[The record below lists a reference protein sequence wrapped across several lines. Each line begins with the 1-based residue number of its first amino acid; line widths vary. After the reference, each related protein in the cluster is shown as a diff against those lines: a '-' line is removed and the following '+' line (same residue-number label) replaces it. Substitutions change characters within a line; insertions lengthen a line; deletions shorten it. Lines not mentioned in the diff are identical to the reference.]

1 MFNTIEDLKSYQKY
15 LRPLNE
21 NYIYYYLNTIYQYLL
36 IREESQGADINEI
49 NSKNLFSNTLKQ
61 KANENGISLRNFLQY
76 LDIQEFMC
84 ERLFKYLDKTKTGQ
98 LTKNEFVNGLDTI
111 YYGNFQ
117 ELYKLI
123 FFMCDFNEN
132 GKLHKFNVALREVII
147 LIRRFKLEESKGRTI
162 SNIYLKSAL
171 IIPITG
177 FAHSVA
183 SSGLDYKKEG
193 PIYGI
198 GSNLLKLAGPVIV
211 YGIVSA
217 VIFGSI
223 RYLGGLL

>member
-1 MFNTIEDLKSYQKY
+1 MEKKDYKRIVK
-15 LRPLNE
+15 
-21 NYIYYYLNTIYQYLL
+21 
-36 IREESQGADINEI
+36 
-49 NSKNLFSNTLKQ
+49 SNTPKEDKGKNAIIAFLVGG
-61 KANENGISLRNFLQY
+61 GIGIVACLLTDIYKMIFDISSKDSSVFMLLTLIVLACLFTSLGF
-76 LDIQEFMC
+76 F
-84 ERLFKYLDKTKTGQ
+84 DKWVSFAKCG
-98 LTKNEFVNGLDTI
+98 
-111 YYGNFQ
+111 
-117 ELYKLI
+117 
-123 FFMCDFNEN
+123 
-132 GKLHKFNVALREVII
+132 
-147 LIRRFKLEESKGRTI
+147 
-162 SNIYLKSAL
+162 L

-193 PIYGI
+193 PIYGV

>member
-1 MFNTIEDLKSYQKY
+1 MEKKDYKRIVK
-15 LRPLNE
+15 
-21 NYIYYYLNTIYQYLL
+21 
-36 IREESQGADINEI
+36 
-49 NSKNLFSNTLKQ
+49 SNTPKEDKGKNAKIAFLVCV
-61 KANENGISLRNFLQY
+61 GIGIVACLLTDIYKMIFDISSKDSSVFMLLTLIVLACLFTSLGF
-76 LDIQEFMC
+76 F
-84 ERLFKYLDKTKTGQ
+84 DKWVSFAKCG
-98 LTKNEFVNGLDTI
+98 
-111 YYGNFQ
+111 
-117 ELYKLI
+117 
-123 FFMCDFNEN
+123 
-132 GKLHKFNVALREVII
+132 
-147 LIRRFKLEESKGRTI
+147 
-162 SNIYLKSAL
+162 L

-193 PIYGI
+193 PIYGV

>member
-1 MFNTIEDLKSYQKY
+1 MEKKDYKRIVK
-15 LRPLNE
+15 
-21 NYIYYYLNTIYQYLL
+21 
-36 IREESQGADINEI
+36 
-49 NSKNLFSNTLKQ
+49 SNTPKEDKGKNAIIAFLVGG
-61 KANENGISLRNFLQY
+61 GIGIVACFLTDIYKMIFDISSKDSSVFMLLTLIVLACLFTSLGF
-76 LDIQEFMC
+76 F
-84 ERLFKYLDKTKTGQ
+84 DKWVSFAKCG
-98 LTKNEFVNGLDTI
+98 
-111 YYGNFQ
+111 
-117 ELYKLI
+117 
-123 FFMCDFNEN
+123 
-132 GKLHKFNVALREVII
+132 
-147 LIRRFKLEESKGRTI
+147 
-162 SNIYLKSAL
+162 L

-193 PIYGI
+193 PIYGV